1 MKSLLIIL
9 QFLVIVYALIL
20 SVSQEE
26 TIEKQQL
33 ELNTLRRDSTLI
45 HDFFIDQS
53 QKYEDFYVDYT
64 NFKLGEWI

>member
-20 SVSQEE
+20 SMSQEK

>member
-9 QFLVIVYALIL
+9 QFIVIVYALIL
-20 SVSQEE
+20 SVRQEE

-33 ELNTLRRDSTLI
+33 ELNILRRDSTLI